1 MDPKHNTILMEPAEL
16 PTRVVLRVHLPSG
29 EVEERSYILRLTRR
43 GRLLLNRDEFTG
55 NQAA

>member
-1 MDPKHNTILMEPAEL
+1 MDRTSPTILMKPDEL
-16 PTRVVLRVHLPSG
+16 PARVVLQVHLPSG
-29 EVEERSYILRLTRR
+29 EVEERSYVLRLTRR